1 MLLLLLLCFDFDKIG
16 GNPDGGV
23 GAFLWVCVV
32 VLGCCLVSGIV
43 SVAAVVVEEES
54 LLLEV
59 SLVMLVVLVLLLL
72 LMPSKSLA
80 FCSGDIFVTVLSPL
94 LLLLP
99 LPIAFLLPPTP
110 LFSKEEDLL
119 GIDAAMD
126 VLLTDLLRKLVF

>member
-1 MLLLLLLCFDFDKIG
+1 M
-16 GNPDGGV
+16 
-23 GAFLWVCVV
+23 

-43 SVAAVVVEEES
+43 SVVVVVVEEES

-59 SLVMLVVLVLLLL
+59 SLVVLLSVVVLLSMVSVVMLVVLVLLLL

-80 FCSGDIFVTVLSPL
+80 ICSGDIFVTVLTPL

-119 GIDAAMD
+119 VIDAAMD

>member
-1 MLLLLLLCFDFDKIG
+1 M
-16 GNPDGGV
+16 
-23 GAFLWVCVV
+23 

-43 SVAAVVVEEES
+43 SVAVVVVVEEES